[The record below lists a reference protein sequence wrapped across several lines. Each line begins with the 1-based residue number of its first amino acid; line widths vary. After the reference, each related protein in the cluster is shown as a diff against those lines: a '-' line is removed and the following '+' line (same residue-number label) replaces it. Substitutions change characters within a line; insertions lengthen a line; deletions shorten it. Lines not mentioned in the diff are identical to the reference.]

1 MMRSHSRV
9 GVRIPPARRRAGG
22 AIVPPPAMKF
32 CPSCGSLLATRF
44 VEGRDRWVCDS
55 CTAIHYRNP
64 VPSTTCL
71 IPTDGGI
78 VIIKRRYDPGMG
90 GWALPGGFVDAE
102 ETVSEAAVREV
113 KEETN
118 LDVELDGLLGVY
130 SYVDPHKSGLV
141 VVFQARVIGG
151 EPCAG
156 DDASEIAA
164 CPLDDMPPMVFESH
178 RRALALY
185 QDIAANGSRL
195 LPLL

>member
-1 MMRSHSRV
+1 MN
-9 GVRIPPARRRAGG
+9 
-22 AIVPPPAMKF
+22 F
-32 CPSCGSLLATRF
+32 CPGCGSPLNTRF
-44 VEGRDRWVCDS
+44 VEGRDRWVCDACS
-55 CTAIHYRNP
+55 VIHYRNP

-71 IPTDGGI
+71 IPTDAGI
-78 VIIKRRYDPGMG
+78 VLIKRGQSPGLG

-118 LDVELDGLLGVY
+118 LDVELEGLLGVY

-141 VVFQARVIGG
+141 VVFQARVTGG
-151 EPCAG
+151 TPFPG
-156 DDASEIAA
+156 DDAQEIATFPPSEVP
-164 CPLDDMPPMVFESH
+164 PLVFESH

-185 QDIAANGSRL
+185 EQLLARGSGL